1 MRSPNADCNKIEMV
15 NYTDLIIFAGKRV
28 ILDNFSFLKKVA
40 RVMEN
45 AILWGWLENNP
56 TNQINAQIAS
66 FSSPQPPSHGG
77 QLGSFEKSK

>member
-15 NYTDLIIFAGKRV
+15 NYTDLIIFAGKWV

-40 RVMEN
+40 RVIEN

>member
-45 AILWGWLENNP
+45 NGDGLKTTLRIKSMLKLPAFPRPNP
-56 TNQINAQIAS
+56 L
-66 FSSPQPPSHGG
+66 PSRD
-77 QLGSFEKSK
+77 S